1 MYDYLIAKMS
11 SYGIWIQRVVIIPRL
26 CTFLSLLSISIG
38 FKVVVTQAVEV
49 ELSGEKQIIWV
60 GYVRKQSS
68 HLGYPA
74 ETPFRG
80 VRLVLY
86 VQG

>member
-1 MYDYLIAKMS
+1 M
-11 SYGIWIQRVVIIPRL
+11 
-26 CTFLSLLSISIG
+26 
-38 FKVVVTQAVEV
+38 VVTQAVEV